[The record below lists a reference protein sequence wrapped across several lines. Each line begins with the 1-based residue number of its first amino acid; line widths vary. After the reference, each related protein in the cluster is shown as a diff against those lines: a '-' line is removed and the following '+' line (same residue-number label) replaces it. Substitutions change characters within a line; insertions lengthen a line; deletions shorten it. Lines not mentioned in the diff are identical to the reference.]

1 LQEVNARELRTK
13 SWTSRGGREHSGKL
27 FCKSTLGAL
36 LRNVLYK
43 GCISHKGTVY
53 PGEQGAIVD
62 TKLWERVN
70 RKLEL
75 RRASQVGRRHHK
87 QEAFLEDLIR
97 CGECG
102 PRLMATYTKR
112 RGQRHSYYICLKAQR
127 GEGCKQ
133 PPVAAEDLDASVRQR
148 LEAVLGANVS
158 TVVIQQAVEQ
168 IVYSGRT
175 REVIITLR
183 DGARREY
190 ELPLANRR
198 GVRSGRRPA
207 TGRVPR
213 ISKLMALAIKMERSV
228 RAREV
233 SDYAALAALGPISRA
248 RMSQILNLTN
258 LAPEIQETLL
268 FLPKTFQGPDSITE
282 RHMRKIA

>member
-1 LQEVNARELRTK
+1 
-13 SWTSRGGREHSGKL
+13 
-27 FCKSTLGAL
+27 
-36 LRNVLYK
+36 
-43 GCISHKGTVY
+43 
-53 PGEQGAIVD
+53 
-62 TKLWERVN
+62 
-70 RKLEL
+70 
-75 RRASQVGRRHHK
+75 
-87 QEAFLEDLIR
+87 
-97 CGECG
+97 
-102 PRLMATYTKR
+102 MATYTKR

-190 ELPLANRR
+190 ELPLANRC